1 MNDYQI
7 KDILAQ
13 FCVMIHCLN
22 DMTKN
27 ISEMQK
33 SIRTVMADLDE
44 ELDKVEPIKER
55 DNDNDD
61 R

>member
-1 MNDYQI
+1 MSDYQI

-55 DNDNDD
+55 DNDDE
-61 R
+61 

>member
-1 MNDYQI
+1 MSDHQI

-55 DNDNDD
+55 GNNDK
-61 R
+61 

>member
-1 MNDYQI
+1 MGDYQI

-33 SIRTVMADLDE
+33 SIREVMSTLDD
-44 ELDKVEPIKER
+44 ELNKVEPIKNKE
-55 DNDNDD
+55 DE
-61 R
+61 

>member
-55 DNDNDD
+55 DNDE
-61 R
+61 

>member
-1 MNDYQI
+1 MSDYQI

-55 DNDNDD
+55 DNNDK
-61 R
+61 

>member
-22 DMTKN
+22 DMTRN

-55 DNDNDD
+55 DNDD